1 MPDKRHVG
9 VGIAAALAV
18 AAVVVLG
25 MQPVSDETVSAGIPS
40 DKIRVLASFFP
51 YYEFTRNVAGDRAIV
66 DQYLPDGTEAHDWEP
81 RAGEIILLDGTDVF
95 VYNGLGIEPYVSDII
110 KSGEFDDVLF
120 VKASEG
126 ISLLAVEDD
135 GDHAEEDGD
144 HAEEDE
150 HHLGDFDPHVWLDPI
165 LVKQQVNNIRD
176 GLALADPAN
185 ESYYFQNAADY
196 NAKLDSLDAKIQ
208 AGLTDC
214 MQDTIVPF
222 HSAFAYF
229 GDRYGVKI
237 TPLGGQAPNAEA
249 SAADIAEF
257 IDFVRDNDIK
267 VVFSEDL
274 VDPRLAETIAA
285 EAGAETLVL
294 SPIEA
299 LTPEEASAGVTYLD
313 KMEKNLISLRTAL
326 ECQ

>member
-18 AAVVVLG
+18 AAVVALG

-66 DQYLPDGTEAHDWEP
+66 GQYLPDGTEAHDWEP
-81 RAGEIILLDGTDVF
+81 RAGEILMLGGTDVF
-95 VYNGLGIEPYVSDII
+95 VYNGLGIEPYVSGII
-110 KSGEFDDVLF
+110 ESGEFDDTLF

-126 ISLLAVEDD
+126 INLLVAGDD
-135 GDHAEEDGD
+135 GDHAEN
-144 HAEEDE
+144 DE
-150 HHLGDFDPHVWLDPI
+150 HRLGDFDPHVWLDPI

-176 GLALADPAN
+176 GLALADPDN

-208 AGLTDC
+208 DGLTDC

-222 HSAFAYF
+222 HTAFAYF

-274 VDPRLAETIAA
+274 VDPRLAETIAV